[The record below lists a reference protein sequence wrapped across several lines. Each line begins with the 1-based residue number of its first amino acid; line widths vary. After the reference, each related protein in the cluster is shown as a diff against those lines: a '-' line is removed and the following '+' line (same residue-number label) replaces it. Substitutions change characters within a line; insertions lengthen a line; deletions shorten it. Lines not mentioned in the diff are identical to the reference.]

1 MTENTNTTKVITDIV
16 RFSFVHLLEPTSFE
30 GQEPKYS
37 VMLLIPKTDS
47 KTLGNIKAAQKAAAE
62 LGKSKFK
69 NNKIPAKL
77 KTTLR
82 DGDEEMDTEE
92 YPEFKGMMFINVSN
106 KNKVGMVGTQ
116 RDEHG
121 KLKRLA
127 EDPEEVYSGM
137 YGRASI
143 NFFAFNTAGN
153 QGVSAGL
160 NNIQKTRDGDH
171 LGGGAAKPENDFDD
185 WEDDTQDADMDDD
198 LLD

>member
-16 RFSFVHLLEPTSFE
+16 RFSFVHLLEPTAFE
-30 GQEPKYS
+30 GQDPKYS
-37 VMLLIPKTDS
+37 VMLLIPKTDT
-47 KTLGNIKAAQKAAAE
+47 KTLNNIKAAQKAAAE
-62 LGKSKFK
+62 LGKNKFK
-69 NNKIPAKL
+69 NGKIPAKL

-82 DGDEEMDTEE
+82 DGDEEMDIEE

-116 RDEHG
+116 RDTDG
-121 KLKRLA
+121 KLKRLD
-127 EDPEEVYSGM
+127 DPDEIYSGM

-143 NFFAFNTAGN
+143 NFFAYNTAGN

-160 NNIQKTRDGDH
+160 NNIQKTRDGDR

-185 WEDDTQDADMDDD
+185 WEDDTEDADIDDN